1 MIKAGITG
9 NIGSGKSTV
18 ARLFEILGVPVFYAD
33 QQARI
38 ISERID
44 VLEEIRKT
52 FGDKVIATDG
62 SLNRKAVAAIVFSDA
77 EKLSALNSII
87 HPRVLDAFNE
97 WCTLH
102 QSTPFVLFE
111 SAILFES
118 GLDYLCDRIILVT
131 APEELKIH
139 RVMQRDLIS
148 SQEVITR
155 MSNQWAESKLLHL
168 SNFEIVNDDC
178 ASLIEQVVLI
188 DSILKSKIIQP
199 NQQ

>member
-199 NQQ
+199 NKQ

>member
-18 ARLFEILGVPVFYAD
+18 SRLFELFDVPVFYAD

-38 ISERID
+38 ISEHID
-44 VLEEIRKT
+44 VLDEIRKK
-52 FGDKVIATDG
+52 FGDKVIAPNG

-77 EKLSALNSII
+77 EKLSALNAII
-87 HPRVLDAFNE
+87 HPWVLVAFTE
-97 WCTLH
+97 WCSLH
-102 QSTPFVLFE
+102 QSAPYLLHE

-131 APEELKIH
+131 APEEIRIH
-139 RVMQRDLIS
+139 RVMQRDLLS
-148 SQEVITR
+148 RQEVIGR
-155 MSNQWAESKLLHL
+155 MHNQWPEERLLSL
-168 SNFEIVNDDC
+168 SDFEIVNDDC
-178 ASLIEQVVLI
+178 TSLIEQVVLM
-188 DSILKSKIIQP
+188 DSILKSKISRP